1 MYCIIFL
8 WISQHCSLCYT
19 LVQIALDT
27 FHWNPIIHVFIWGSI
42 LIWLVAIPITNA
54 PGLYGFLGL
63 FEYLGVAYEVIP
75 SATYWFYLPLVTAI
89 ALAPTIIFR
98 VIRLETDPHI
108 VDDVR
113 LLQHKEGRRLFK
125 RTKFRQKPMEAAVR
139 QTSPERT
146 GYAFSHTEGYGQMIT
161 TGHIF
166 GMNENEVFEEH
177 QRRISMIVSNP
188 TSPASKEPGS
198 ALKASL
204 AIGGLTVTA
213 AVVTHGV
220 IHNDGKQEVGV
231 EIHNIDTLEDGK
243 TETECGSKENEVGSK
258 GKQSPI
264 IEERN
269 VKVHIDLI
277 EEEDV
282 ESASND
288 ETPMDNKKGE
298 MSADDSSQQK
308 YGSRVLLTKK
318 DSSGSEGERETNLIE
333 EDRVSSNNPPV
344 SINLPGSVEEGPSSD
359 VEEKDKNGTSDDKKV
374 LL

>member
-1 MYCIIFL
+1 M
-8 WISQHCSLCYT
+8 LCYT

-27 FHWNPIIHVFIWGSI
+27 FHWNPIMHVFIWASI
-42 LIWLVAIPITNA
+42 LIWLVAIPITSA

-75 SATYWFYLPLVTAI
+75 SATFWFYLPLVTAI

-98 VIRLETDPHI
+98 VIRLEADPHI

-113 LLQHKEGRRLFK
+113 LLQHQEGRRLFK
-125 RTKFRQKPMEAAVR
+125 RPKFRRKPVEAAVT
-139 QTSPERT
+139 QNSPKRT

-204 AIGGLTVTA
+204 AIGGMTVTA

-220 IHNDGKQEVGV
+220 VHSDGKQEVGV
-231 EIHNIDTLEDGK
+231 EIHDIDTSEDGMA
-243 TETECGSKENEVGSK
+243 ETECGSKENEVGSK
-258 GKQSPI
+258 GKQSPV

-269 VKVHIDLI
+269 VKVHIDLT
-277 EEEDV
+277 EEEDL

-288 ETPMDNKKGE
+288 ETPMDNEKGE
-298 MSADDSSQQK
+298 MSSDDGIQEND
-308 YGSRVLLTKK
+308 GSRMLLLQTKK
-318 DSSGSEGERETNLIE
+318 DSASSEGKRETNLIE
-333 EDRVSSNNPPV
+333 EERVSSNNPPV
-344 SINLPGSVEEGPSSD
+344 SINLPGSVEEGPSSEM
-359 VEEKDKNGTSDDKKV
+359 EEEDKGGASDDKKV

>member
-1 MYCIIFL
+1 M
-8 WISQHCSLCYT
+8 
-19 LVQIALDT
+19 
-27 FHWNPIIHVFIWGSI
+27 HVFIWGSI
-42 LIWLVAIPITNA
+42 LVWLVAIPITSA
-54 PGLYGFLGL
+54 PGLYGFIGL

-75 SATYWFYLPLVTAI
+75 SATFWFYLPLVTAI

-98 VIRLETDPHI
+98 VIRLEADPHT

-125 RTKFRQKPMEAAVR
+125 RPKFRRKPMEAAVT
-139 QTSPERT
+139 QNSPKRT
-146 GYAFSHTEGYGQMIT
+146 GYAFSHTKGYGQMIT

-204 AIGGLTVTA
+204 AIGGITVTA
-213 AVVTHGV
+213 AIVTHGV
-220 IHNDGKQEVGV
+220 VHNNEKQEVGV
-231 EIHNIDTLEDGK
+231 EIHNIDTSEDGK

-258 GKQSPI
+258 VKQSPV

-269 VKVHIDLI
+269 VKVHIDLT

-288 ETPMDNKKGE
+288 ETPVDNKKGE
-298 MSADDSSQQK
+298 MSSDDSTQEND
-308 YGSRVLLTKK
+308 GSRVLLMLTKK
-318 DSSGSEGERETNLIE
+318 DSSGSEGKRETNLIE
-333 EDRVSSNNPPV
+333 EATVSSNNPPV

-359 VEEKDKNGTSDDKKV
+359 VEEKDKGGASDDKKV